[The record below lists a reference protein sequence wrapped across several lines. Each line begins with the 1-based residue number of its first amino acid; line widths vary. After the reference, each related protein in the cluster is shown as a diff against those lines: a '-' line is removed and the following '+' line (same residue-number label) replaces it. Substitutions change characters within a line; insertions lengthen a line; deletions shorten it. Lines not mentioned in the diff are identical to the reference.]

1 MKGLLKKD
9 FYYILQ
15 SKALFLIMLIAGIAS
30 MFLTYKNPN
39 FSAGFVNGYIV
50 VVCSLLTANS
60 IAYDQENNGMIY
72 LMSLA
77 ISRKTYINSKYVL
90 ALLTSFFGG
99 VLVTLIFIALSFI
112 SGKGPYPIISDS
124 PITMSQYILQL
135 VLVHI
140 GFTSLALIFNSISIP
155 SLLKYDSKKGIWV
168 ALVGFLVVAAVI
180 LLAVKIVIISSFNL
194 EILIGSSNK
203 RDIIYLASICALVS
217 AIIMLIS
224 YGLSQKI
231 MRAKEF

>member
-9 FYYILQ
+9 FYYILH
-15 SKALFLIMLIAGIAS
+15 SKALFLIMLLAGIAS
-30 MFLTYKNPN
+30 MFLTYINPN

-60 IAYDQENNGMIY
+60 IACDQENNGMVY

-77 ISRKTYINSKYVL
+77 ISRKTYINSKYIL

-112 SGKGPYPIISDS
+112 SGKGPYPIVSDS
-124 PITMSQYILQL
+124 PIAMSQYILQL
-135 VLVHI
+135 ILVHI
-140 GFTSLALIFNSISIP
+140 GFTSLALIFNSIAIP

-168 ALVGFLVVAAVI
+168 TLAGFLAIATVI
-180 LLAVKIVIISSFNL
+180 LLTVKIVTSSSFNL

-203 RDIIYLASICALVS
+203 RDILYLASICALVS
-217 AIIMLIS
+217 AIIMIIS